1 MLRKAPLALLAA
13 AAGITM
19 LAVACPPVQR
29 QPAATGAPP
38 APAPAPV
45 PPPAPRETEMR
56 WTIGAADF
64 GDDNAAIWAE
74 TSNRSEPYEWDRISA
89 GNVRISIDGK
99 ELAATGEN
107 PPAFTSTLHE
117 PAFDSDL
124 TGAEWTVTA
133 EVQTGAVVLVL
144 TAPDQTYYAGQ
155 VVRVRM
161 TSGGSGYAS
170 PPTVTFGGGEDS
182 DAEGVAVGPG
192 IVTGVMI
199 TSPGNGYLS
208 APTITFNSGGGA
220 DAAATAVVGGSDGAV
235 VDVIVTDGGSG
246 YTTDPTVAFT
256 APGTG
261 TVAAGTAVVE
271 RSVTSVR
278 ITNGGAGYRTAPPVT
293 FGSGGGGS
301 GAAGIAVLQRRGNDE
316 FQNLYFARQTLYG
329 KELLVQVVSE

>member
-1 MLRKAPLALLAA
+1 MLRKTPLALLAA
-13 AAGITM
+13 AAGISM

-38 APAPAPV
+38 APAPAPA

-56 WTIGAADF
+56 WTIVADDF
-64 GDDNAAIWAE
+64 GDDDAAIWAE

-99 ELAATGEN
+99 ELTATGEN
-107 PPAFTSTLHE
+107 PPAFTSTLQE

-133 EVQTGAVVLVL
+133 EVRDGAVVLVL

-170 PPTVTFGGGEDS
+170 PPTVTFGGGEDG

-192 IVTGVMI
+192 TVTGVTI

-220 DAAATAVVGGSDGAV
+220 DAAATAVVGGSEGAV

-246 YTTDPTVAFT
+246 YTSDPTVAFT

-261 TVAAGTAVVE
+261 SAAAGTAVVE

-278 ITNGGAGYRTAPPVT
+278 ITNGGTGYRTPPPVT

-329 KELLVQVVSE
+329 KELLVELVSE